1 MAPTVIPDISPTE
14 LIARLR
20 GRIFEANYAYPETI
34 QFKLRDADG
43 GEWWL
48 ATQWAD
54 YSPSEPADLLGKV
67 VVDAKLDERTG
78 NLTFT
83 FSDGSEFKVIS
94 RPQEEPGD
102 DLEHWDLFTPE
113 GLVLVWGPD
122 AGWQLKRATDPC

>member
-1 MAPTVIPDISPTE
+1 MAPTVIPDIAPAA
-14 LIARLR
+14 LLARLR
-20 GRIFEANYAYPETI
+20 GQVLEANRAYPETV

-54 YSPSEPADLLGKV
+54 YYPSDPADILGKV
-67 VVDAKLDERTG
+67 VDDAKLDERTG
-78 NLTFT
+78 DLTFT
-83 FSDGSEFKVIS
+83 FSDGSEFKVVS

-122 AGWQLKRATDPC
+122 ASWQLKRATDPC

>member
-1 MAPTVIPDISPTE
+1 MAPTVIPDVSPTE
-14 LIARLR
+14 LLARLR
-20 GRIFEANYAYPETI
+20 GQIFKANRAYPETI
-34 QFKLRDADG
+34 QFKLRDAEG

-54 YSPSEPADLLGKV
+54 YSPSDPVDILGKV
-67 VVDAKLDERTG
+67 VVDASLDERSG
-78 NLTFT
+78 NLTLA
-83 FSDGSEFKVIS
+83 FSDGSEFRVIA

-122 AGWQLKRATDPC
+122 ANRQVKRAHDPC

>member
-1 MAPTVIPDISPTE
+1 MAPTVIPNISPTE
-14 LIARLR
+14 LIARVR
-20 GRIFEANYAYPETI
+20 GRIFKANPAYPETI
-34 QFKLRDADG
+34 QFRLRDDAG

-54 YSPSEPADLLGKV
+54 YSPSDPADLLGKV
-67 VVDAKLDERTG
+67 VVDAQLDERTG
-78 NLTFT
+78 NLTFR
-83 FSDGSEFKVIS
+83 FSDGSHFRVTS

-122 AGWQLKRATDPC
+122 AAWQLKRATDPC

>member
-1 MAPTVIPDISPTE
+1 MALTVIPDISPTE
-14 LIARLR
+14 LLARVR
-20 GRIFEANYAYPETI
+20 GRIFTANHAYPETI
-34 QFKLRDADG
+34 QFKLRDSKG

-54 YSPSEPADLLGKV
+54 YSPSDPADILGKV
-67 VVDAKLDERTG
+67 VDDARLDEQTG

-122 AGWQLKRATDPC
+122 AGWQLKRASDPC

>member
-1 MAPTVIPDISPTE
+1 MAQTVIPDISPPE
-14 LIARLR
+14 LIARIR
-20 GRIFEANYAYPETI
+20 GQIFKANYAYPETI
-34 QFKLRDADG
+34 QFRLTDHRG

-54 YSPSEPADLLGKV
+54 YSPTDPDELIGKV
-67 VVDAKLDERTG
+67 VVDTKLDAHSG

-83 FSDGSEFKVIS
+83 FSDGSEFKVTS

-122 AGWQLKRATDPC
+122 ATLQLKRATDPC

>member
-1 MAPTVIPDISPTE
+1 MALTVIPDISPIE
-14 LIARLR
+14 LITRLR
-20 GRIFEANYAYPETI
+20 GQIFKADPAYPETI
-34 QFKLRDADG
+34 HFELRDADG
-43 GEWWL
+43 GEWCL

-54 YSPSEPADLLGKV
+54 YVPSDPAEILGKIV
-67 VVDAKLDERTG
+67 DDAKLDERTG

-113 GLVLVWGPD
+113 GLVLAWGPD
-122 AGWQLKRATDPC
+122 ASWQLKRASDPC